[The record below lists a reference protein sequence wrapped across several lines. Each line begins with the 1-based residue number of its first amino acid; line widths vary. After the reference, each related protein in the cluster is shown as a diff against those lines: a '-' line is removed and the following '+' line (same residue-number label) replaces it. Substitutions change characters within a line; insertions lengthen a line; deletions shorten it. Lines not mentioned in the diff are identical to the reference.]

1 MGRSHRAEES
11 GAIYHLGTRG
21 NDRQA
26 IYFAEWS
33 GTLFVHQLER
43 AARRNRWMVLAYCL
57 MTNHY
62 HVVLKTSDCGF
73 SQGMS
78 ELNGNFARLTNET
91 IGGSNHLFG
100 RRFWS
105 EPVDTDEYLKTVCRY
120 VVLNPERAGAVRDS
134 RDWPW
139 SSLSATLGRTRPPAC
154 LAVDELL
161 KWFGG
166 PATGALERYAAFV
179 QLGRD
184 L

>member
-1 MGRSHRAEES
+1 
-11 GAIYHLGTRG
+11 
-21 NDRQA
+21 
-26 IYFAEWS
+26 
-33 GTLFVHQLER
+33 
-43 AARRNRWMVLAYCL
+43 MVLAYCL

-62 HVVLKTSDCGF
+62 HVVLKTSDSGL
-73 SQGMS
+73 SQGMA
-78 ELNGNFARLTNET
+78 ELNGNFARLTNDT

-105 EPVDTDEYLKTVCRY
+105 ETIETDEYLKTACRY
-120 VVLNPERAGAVRDS
+120 VMLNPERVGAVSDS

-139 SSLSATLGRTRPPAC
+139 SSLAATLGTTRPPAC

-166 PATGALERYAAFV
+166 PARDARARFAAFI
-179 QLGRD
+179 QDGRG